1 MITLMVVMSIF
12 GLNNEEYMDKVEEQV
27 NKGYTWEYQGYTPWS
42 QEKSLSI
49 LIEPQ
54 SEPFTDDF
62 PPYILFK
69 LTKPEEDK

>member
-1 MITLMVVMSIF
+1 MILSFIFVTLF
-12 GLNNEEYMDKVEEQV
+12 GLGNQEYLDKVEEQV

-42 QEKSLSI
+42 QKKSPSI

-54 SEPFTDDF
+54 DDF

-69 LTKPEEDK
+69 LTKPREAK

>member
-1 MITLMVVMSIF
+1 MITLMVVMSLF
-12 GLNNEEYMDKVEEQV
+12 GLTHPEYMDKVEEQV

-49 LIEPQ
+49 LIEP
-54 SEPFTDDF
+54 EEF

>member
-1 MITLMVVMSIF
+1 MITLMVLMSLF
-12 GLNNEEYMDKVEEQV
+12 GLGNQEYMDKVEEQV

-42 QEKSLSI
+42 QKKSPSI

-54 SEPFTDDF
+54 DDF

>member
-1 MITLMVVMSIF
+1 MITLMVLMSIF
-12 GLNNEEYMDKVEEQV
+12 GLGNQEYMDKVGEQV

-42 QEKSLSI
+42 QKKSLSI
-49 LIEPQ
+49 LIEP
-54 SEPFTDDF
+54 EEF

>member
-12 GLNNEEYMDKVEEQV
+12 GLGNQEYLDKVEEQV

-42 QEKSLSI
+42 QKKSLSI
-49 LIEPQ
+49 LIEPEEF
-54 SEPFTDDF
+54 S
-62 PPYILFK
+62 PYILFK